1 MDAKKCVFYVFY
13 SLILNFAI
21 FRVDASPQVQL
32 VNWQHNVS
40 KSKYFVLKKSILK
53 IPFQY
58 FDFTWEE
65 ERNIREMIF
74 YCFFPGQG
82 GSAGF
87 VQRSCSLGGFSGYSG
102 RHIVIFFCI
111 IVLIIIITIK
121 IVIRLLKF
129 QGVKR
134 EDSGLYSC
142 SASNSVGEGDTIPII
157 IVIIIVVIIV
167 IIVVVVIIIIIYQ
180 R

>member
-1 MDAKKCVFYVFY
+1 MLRSVYFIQSFLNIILRSAYFLYFIH
-13 SLILNFAI
+13 SFLIFTV

-58 FDFTWEE
+58 FDSTREE

-87 VQRSCSLGGFSGYSG
+87 VQRSCSLRGFSGYSG
-102 RHIVIFFCI
+102 RHIVIFCI
-111 IVLIIIITIK
+111 IV
-121 IVIRLLKF
+121 
-129 QGVKR
+129 
-134 EDSGLYSC
+134 
-142 SASNSVGEGDTIPII
+142 IPSS
-157 IVIIIVVIIV
+157 
-167 IIVVVVIIIIIYQ
+167 Q
-180 R
+180 F

>member
-102 RHIVIFFCI
+102 RHIVIFCI
-111 IVLIIIITIK
+111 IV
-121 IVIRLLKF
+121 
-129 QGVKR
+129 
-134 EDSGLYSC
+134 
-142 SASNSVGEGDTIPII
+142 IPSS
-157 IVIIIVVIIV
+157 
-167 IIVVVVIIIIIYQ
+167 Q
-180 R
+180 F